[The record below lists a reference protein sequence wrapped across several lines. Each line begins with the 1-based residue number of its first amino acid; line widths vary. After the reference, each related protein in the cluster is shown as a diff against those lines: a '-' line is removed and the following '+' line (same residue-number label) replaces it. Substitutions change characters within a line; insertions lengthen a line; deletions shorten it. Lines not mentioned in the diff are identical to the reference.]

1 MNREGLY
8 KCSDIDRNVFL
19 DAIEQATYFNP
30 VSGGWRS
37 TWAMRW
43 HVENI
48 LRYTYPGLPDK
59 VIMAKF
65 RRLKKQGWVDG
76 CECWCR
82 GDWEV
87 MPVWSPSKKVS
98 LGDISTLGSVMVS
111 TI

>member
-1 MNREGLY
+1 MKHGLY
-8 KCSDIDRNVFL
+8 KCSDIRDEDFL
-19 DAIEQATYFNP
+19 DAVEQATYFNERP
-30 VSGGWRS
+30 TN

-43 HVENI
+43 YVERI

-65 RRLKKQGWVDG
+65 RRLKKRGMVDG

-87 MPVWSPSKKVS
+87 MPLWTPAKRVY
-98 LGDISTLGSVMVS
+98 LGDISTLASPLVS
-111 TI
+111 TA